1 MILLA
6 IVIPYYKRKYFKQTL
21 QSLAAQTDKR
31 FKVYIGNDASPEPI
45 DDLLAQYKD
54 KLSIQYHFF
63 EQNVGGTN
71 LAGQWHRCLE
81 MLQDE
86 KWFLILGDDDYLSEN
101 FVASFYTHIVEIIT
115 QNIRVIKYKSIVVD
129 QHNKILQEKKD
140 TPQIWSAWDHFFD
153 KYLYEGRSSL
163 SEHIFLRDPQVSRH
177 FNEMPLAWHS
187 DDLAQLEH
195 SDFGNIFYIKEATCY
210 VHFSADNISGQ
221 QSSIA
226 IKRAASAYFYNYL
239 LQKMKHY
246 SKEHLIK
253 FIHLIEWAQK
263 DKGFRADTLPLLKK
277 YYEAFGIMGVI
288 KLLKYKLLA

>member
-1 MILLA
+1 MQLA
-6 IVIPYYKRKYFKQTL
+6 IVIPYYKIKYIEQTL
-21 QSLAAQTDKR
+21 QSLEAQTDKR
-31 FKVYIGNDASPEPI
+31 FTVYIGNDSSPEPI
-45 DDLLAQYKD
+45 DALIDTYQD
-54 KLSIQYHFF
+54 KLNLRYHAFST
-63 EQNVGGTN
+63 NLGGKD
-71 LAGQWHRCLE
+71 LAGQWCRCLD
-81 MLQDE
+81 MLTE
-86 KWFLILGDDDYLSEN
+86 EEWFMVLGDDDYLSAN
-101 FVASFYTHIVEIIT
+101 FVAQFYAQLVEIT
-115 QNIRVIKYKSIVVD
+115 RHNIHVVKFKSILVD
-129 QHNKILQEKKD
+129 EYSKELSVKRD
-140 TPQIWSAWDHFFD
+140 VAQIKSAWDHFFD
-153 KYLYEGRSSL
+153 KFVHEGRSSL
-163 SEHIFLRDPQVSRH
+163 SEHIFKVSAYNKCK
-177 FNEMPLAWHS
+177 FKSMPLAWHS

-210 VHFSADNISGQ
+210 VRFSADNISGQ

-246 SKEHLIK
+246 SKAQLIK